1 MNVYRVESDMKYFS
15 KEDLEAMCEDELTE
29 DTRVWLKQ
37 LVVSE
42 FEGTGR
48 EPDWSFH
55 PGDGEAYGFHLQ
67 QLRNGTDGREWVP
80 LHFPQ
85 IVYEK
90 FSGIANYIHG
100 YRVIKDF
107 IDGRVCVYI
116 KPKIRYS
123 ALRHVLEYSLHN
135 WAISNNL
142 GNELFSSS
150 GPIGR

>member
-1 MNVYRVESDMKYFS
+1 MNAYRVEPDMKYFS
-15 KEDLEAMCEDELTE
+15 KEDLEALCEDEMTE
-29 DTRVWLKQ
+29 HTRVWLKQ
-37 LVVSE
+37 VVVNALARTS
-42 FEGTGR
+42 R
-48 EPDWSFH
+48 EPDWSFQ
-55 PGDGEAYGFHLQ
+55 PCEEDYCLYLQ
-67 QLRNGTDGREWVP
+67 QLQNGTDGEQWVK
-80 LHFPQ
+80 LHIPQ
-85 IVYEK
+85 KIYER

-107 IDGRVCVYI
+107 LEGGSICVSI

-150 GPIGR
+150 GPIGS